1 MPEILNYQDQ
11 LNSLVLALAVE
22 VGSAVV
28 ADISGNDISNSLN
41 GQTVTRESLG
51 ILLANEL
58 TEELAKA

>member
-1 MPEILNYQDQ
+1 MPEILNPQDQ

>member
-1 MPEILNYQDQ
+1 MPEILNPQDQ

-41 GQTVTRESLG
+41 GQSVTRESLG